1 MEKGLSLQ
9 VLTVVSQAAGL
20 WERFCLGTGCEGKRP
35 YQWTDMGLNSMK
47 EQKHLDRNRGCVSES
62 GLKNENSEVARK

>member
-1 MEKGLSLQ
+1 MAEKGLSLQ

-20 WERFCLGTGCEGKRP
+20 WEGFCLGTGCEGKHP

-47 EQKHLDRNRGCVSES
+47 EKTP
-62 GLKNENSEVARK
+62 GLGQGMRFRICPEG